1 MAMIKENNYYT
12 SYFTM
17 EGLTAWIKTG
27 EYRNTMNE
35 IKEVITE
42 LVITKEDN
50 RKDIIYKYIS
60 YNGFIS
66 YYWSKDGFSL
76 SDVIEELL
84 IYIAYNNIDKY
95 WKDQFLDSVMN
106 NQFKGLNAIKRFKK
120 EYDLNLAEEQRR
132 VKETGLREVEN
143 NLLIEANEIIN
154 KTNAKIEM
162 RFNEPKQLNNYIYE
176 VYTKNGY
183 KAFNHSPFASE
194 NIELLNS
201 MISWLKEHN
210 DYLDSDLIPENF
222 MQFDKVI

>member
-1 MAMIKENNYYT
+1 MIKENNYYT

-27 EYRNTMNE
+27 EYKNTMNE

-50 RKDIIYKYIS
+50 RKDIVYKHIS

-84 IYIAYNNIDKY
+84 IYIAHNNIDKY
-95 WKDQFLDSVMN
+95 WKDQFIDSVIN

-120 EYDLNLAEEQRR
+120 EYELKLAVKGAIEELKKDQS
-132 VKETGLREVEN
+132 
-143 NLLIEANEIIN
+143 NEMFYGAFITATIN
-154 KTNAKIEM
+154 
-162 RFNEPKQLNNYIYE
+162 R
-176 VYTKNGY
+176 
-183 KAFNHSPFASE
+183 
-194 NIELLNS
+194 
-201 MISWLKEHN
+201 LKEEFN
-210 DYLDSDLIPENF
+210 ISKDEIFQYRFSF
-222 MQFDKVI
+222 K